1 MARRKQ
7 KVVGIRG
14 ALPAQVPHTDA
25 EIIDEL
31 ESILTMARDGNIHG
45 IVIGY
50 VTVQR
55 GLITS
60 YAGKADR
67 HDLCAVSAML
77 AHRIVKLCDLS

>member
-1 MARRKQ
+1 MRSR

-14 ALPAQVPHTDA
+14 ATPIGVKHKDA
-25 EIIDEL
+25 EVIGEL
-31 ESILTMARDGNIHG
+31 ETILTMAREGNIHG

-50 VTVQR
+50 VTAQR

-60 YAGKADR
+60 YAGKADS

-77 AHRIVKLCDLS
+77 AHRIVKLCDHS